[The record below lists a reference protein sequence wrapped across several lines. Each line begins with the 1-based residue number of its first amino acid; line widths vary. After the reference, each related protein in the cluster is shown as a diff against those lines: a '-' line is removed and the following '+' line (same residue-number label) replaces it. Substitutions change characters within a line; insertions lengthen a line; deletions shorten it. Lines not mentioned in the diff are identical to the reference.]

1 LTRTS
6 ETTVTFRQPFTLSAF
21 EGELPPGAY
30 RVLIDEE
37 EIPGISFLAYRR
49 VATSME
55 MPANPARPGTQQIL
69 PVDQT
74 ELDTALLRDA
84 EVVL

>member
-1 LTRTS
+1 MTRTS
-6 ETTVTFRQPFTLSAF
+6 ETTVTFRQSFRLSAF
-21 EGELPPGAY
+21 EGELPPGPY

-49 VATSME
+49 IATSME
-55 MPANPARPGTQQIL
+55 MPVNPARPGTQQIL
-69 PVDQT
+69 PIDQN

-84 EVVL
+84 DVIL